1 LRFSKK
7 KDEGHVYE
15 LDWLHEESSER
26 EDFILVESRK
36 KRRENRKK
44 IKISPLKQVVNQ
56 DQEVPGLIKKKGR
69 KPCNASIPRNTRIHK
84 KL

>member
-1 LRFSKK
+1 
-7 KDEGHVYE
+7 
-15 LDWLHEESSER
+15 
-26 EDFILVESRK
+26 VESRK